1 MSILDDTMFFIIF
14 AVFFVGVI
22 AFIKVAI
29 IDEKKDKK

>member
-1 MSILDDTMFFIIF
+1 MSLLDDAQFLIIF

-29 IDEKKDKK
+29 FDEKKNKR